1 VDERKE
7 LEMNVVKDIATS
19 GNELTVVE
27 KRNLQAVTDVLQF
40 WNAHDIP
47 GIVNFYDEDIVWRN
61 TAMEESYTGKKE
73 VAEFLSKLMTALP
86 DLVFKVSYKIASGDN
101 VSEQWTVSGTHLGP
115 FWGIPPTGRYV
126 EIRAM
131 SMVELR
137 DGKFLRDEFYF
148 DTGSIMR
155 QMGLMPSLAASQ
167 GRVAQ
172 VVLWAAVNRRRVG
185 MFGGLAAAILAIR
198 RRRRAGSAG

>member
-1 VDERKE
+1 MER
-7 LEMNVVKDIATS
+7 
-19 GNELTVVE
+19 ELTEVE

-40 WNAHDIP
+40 WNTHDIP
-47 GIVNFYDEDIVWRN
+47 GIVNFYDDDIVWRN
-61 TAMEESYTGKKE
+61 VAMEETYSGKKE

-101 VSEQWTVSGTHLGP
+101 VSEQWTVSGTHLGT

-148 DTGSIMR
+148 DTGMILR

-167 GRVAQ
+167 GRAGRWM
-172 VVLWAAVNRRRVG
+172 LWAAVNRKRVG
-185 MFGGLAAAILAIR
+185 MFTGLAAAVLAIG
-198 RRRRAGSAG
+198 RRRRAKPGN